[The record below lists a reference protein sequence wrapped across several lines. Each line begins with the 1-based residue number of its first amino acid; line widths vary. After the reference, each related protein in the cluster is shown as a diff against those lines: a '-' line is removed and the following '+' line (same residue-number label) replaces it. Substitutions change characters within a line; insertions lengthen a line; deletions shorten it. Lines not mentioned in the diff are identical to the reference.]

1 MTQLSPVL
9 LGVLVLLPVVVAIL
23 LAVARPSRGVAAA
36 AASGTAALTTIAALA
51 VFATDRPWSRQD
63 TGADLD
69 LPWVGLLGS
78 RFHLAMDGISGPLV
92 LLTTALTLLCC
103 LYVSRTGDNGEPP
116 DVALPGAHPVL
127 LACLLLVEAGAVG
140 TFLARD
146 LLVFF
151 IAFETVLVPM
161 WFLIDRWGDESR
173 RRGVA
178 DPLAARTG
186 AAARF
191 VMYTVT
197 GSAVML
203 LGLVLLALRGG
214 STDLD
219 VLATTAPAL
228 DIGSQSAIAVL
239 LLVGL
244 GVKVPIWPLHS
255 WLPPAHSIAP
265 TVGSVL
271 LAGVLLKLG
280 SYGMVRLVSG
290 LVPEGLERW
299 APALAVIGVVGIVW
313 GSLVCLVEPD
323 LKRLVAFSS
332 VAHMGFVVVG
342 VASGTPQGV
351 QGALFASVAHGVITG
366 LLFFVV
372 GMVKYRWHTAD
383 LGELGSGLR
392 DRVPRLGWVLA
403 LGAVAGLGLPGLAG
417 FWGEVLAIIGAWEG
431 DDWLGTAGARWTAV
445 IAAVGTALAAAYLL
459 RVLFVLWHGPT
470 ADEPGATGAT
480 ARDLSLVERVVVS
493 PLVVAAIVLGVL
505 PWLLLS
511 VTGPAVRLLMGVVAS

>member
-9 LGVLVLLPVVVAIL
+9 LGVLVLLPVAAAL
-23 LAVARPSRGVAAA
+23 FLAVARPSRSQ
-36 AASGTAALTTIAALA
+36 AASTATGTAGLTTLAAVA
-51 VFATDRPWSRQD
+51 VFADDRPWTRQG
-63 TGADLD
+63 TGAELD

-92 LLTTALTLLCC
+92 LLTTVLTLLCC
-103 LYVSRTGDNGEPP
+103 LYVTRSGDNGEAA
-116 DVALPGAHPVL
+116 DVARPGAHPVL

-146 LLVFF
+146 LVLFF
-151 IAFETVLVPM
+151 VAFETVLVPM
-161 WFLIDRWGDESR
+161 WFLIDRWGDERR
-173 RRGVA
+173 RRGVP
-178 DPLAARTG
+178 DPEAARSS

-219 VLATTAPAL
+219 VLATTGPAL
-228 DIGSQSAIAVL
+228 DLGSQSAIAVL

-244 GVKVPIWPLHS
+244 GVKVPVWPLHS

-280 SYGMVRLVSG
+280 TYGLVRLVQG
-290 LVPEGLERW
+290 LVPDGLERW
-299 APALAVIGVVGIVW
+299 APGLAVLGVVGIVW
-313 GSLVCLVEPD
+313 GSLVCLAERD
-323 LKRLVAFSS
+323 LKRLIAFSS

-366 LLFFVV
+366 LLFLVV
-372 GMVKYRWHTAD
+372 GMIKYRWHTAD
-383 LGELGSGLR
+383 LVELGSGLR
-392 DRVPRLGWVLA
+392 DRAPRLGWVLA
-403 LGAVAGLGLPGLAG
+403 LGAVAGVGLPGLAG
-417 FWGEVLAIIGAWEG
+417 FWGEVLAILGAWEG
-431 DDWLGTAGARWTAV
+431 EAWLGPVGSRWVAV

-459 RVLFVLWHGPT
+459 RVLFLLWHGPVVSVP
-470 ADEPGATGAT
+470 ADVDEPV
-480 ARDLSLVERVVVS
+480 RDLGAVERLVAA
-493 PLVVAAIVLGVL
+493 PLVLATIVLGIL

-511 VTGPAVRLLMGVVAS
+511 VTGPAVRLLLGGAS

>member
-1 MTQLSPVL
+1 MTELAPVL
-9 LGVLVLLPVVVAIL
+9 LAGLVLVPVVVAAL
-23 LAVARPSRGVAAA
+23 LALLRPARPVAASA
-36 AASGTAALTTIAALA
+36 ATATALGTVVAAVALVAS
-51 VFATDRPWSRQD
+51 DRPWAVAG
-63 TGADLD
+63 TGTEVD
-69 LPWVGLLGS
+69 LPWVGLFGS
-78 RFHLAMDGISGPLV
+78 RFHLALDGISAPLV
-92 LLTTALTLLCC
+92 LLTAVLTLLCC
-103 LYVSRTGDNGEPP
+103 LYVTRSGDNGEP
-116 DVALPGAHPVL
+116 AELARPGAHPGL
-127 LACLLLVEAGAVG
+127 LSCLLLVEAGALG

-146 LLVFF
+146 LVVFF

-161 WFLIDRWGDESR
+161 WFLIDRWGDDSR
-173 RRGVA
+173 RRDVH
-178 DPLAARTG
+178 DPVGARTA

-203 LGLVLLALRGG
+203 LGIVLLAVRAG

-219 VLATTAPAL
+219 VLAVAGPGL
-228 DIGSQSAIAVL
+228 DAGSQATIALL

-244 GVKVPIWPLHS
+244 GVKVPVWPLHG

-280 SYGMVRLVSG
+280 SYGMVRLVHG
-290 LVPEGLERW
+290 LVPAGLERW
-299 APALAVIGVVGIVW
+299 APCLAALGIVGIVW
-313 GSLVCLVEPD
+313 GSLVCLAERD

-372 GMVKYRWHTAD
+372 GMVKHRWHTAD
-383 LGELGSGLR
+383 LHDLGSGMR
-392 DRVPRLGWVLA
+392 DRAPRLGWALA
-403 LGAVAGLGLPGLAG
+403 IGAVAGLGLPGLAG
-417 FWGEVLAIIGAWEG
+417 FWGEVLAVIGAWEG
-431 DDWLGTAGARWTAV
+431 AAWLGAAGARWTAV
-445 IAAVGTALAAAYLL
+445 LAAVGTALAAAYLL
-459 RVLFVLWHGPT
+459 RVLFLLWHGP
-470 ADEPGATGAT
+470 AATGAEPP
-480 ARDLSLVERVVVS
+480 RDLGRLEQAVVL
-493 PLVVAAIVLGVL
+493 PLVVATVALGVL

-511 VTGPAVRLLMGVVAS
+511 LTGPAVRLLMGVDS